1 MLSELFSRPTR
12 LSTVALPPQWRRQKI
27 LSTIG
32 FKAATH
38 RCSTFM
44 HAVAVTWQ
52 LAMLIIVKKAR
63 VRRLQTVKKVEEKD
77 DAGRVTRRYLC
88 MGMQKP
94 VQVPE
99 GTLKKMLLIVQ
110 AHDVKTCQQKL
121 IAQGIITPESQF
133 KLGEYRKLFEKF
145 CLLLHLPQQ
154 SGRLF
159 CSCPLFQWTGHCFH
173 VYAASE
179 ILGCKKYS
187 LLPLP
192 RAAEV
197 RSESEEDSL
206 EPQKKPKRRW
216 VSTTWVSAGI
226 LPACRLSAS
235 DVKIACLQLCAP
247 MQCGVG
253 EGSAWQAEVIVVLSH
268 TRVLC
273 DVLRVPRH
281 ASRGRWKS

>member
-1 MLSELFSRPTR
+1 M
-12 LSTVALPPQWRRQKI
+12 ALPPQWRHQKI

-38 RCSTFM
+38 RCSTFLSASAAKEVSM

-145 CLLLHLPQQ
+145 CLLLHLPQKAGGCFARAHF
-154 SGRLF
+154 SNGRATVAT
-159 CSCPLFQWTGHCFH
+159 CTRPARSW
-173 VYAASE
+173 AAKSTACC
-179 ILGCKKYS
+179 LC
-187 LLPLP
+187 
-192 RAAEV
+192 R
-197 RSESEEDSL
+197 
-206 EPQKKPKRRW
+206 EPQRSARSRKRIPWNLRR
-216 VSTTWVSAGI
+216 S
-226 LPACRLSAS
+226 PR
-235 DVKIACLQLCAP
+235 DV
-247 MQCGVG
+247 
-253 EGSAWQAEVIVVLSH
+253 GSAPLGS
-268 TRVLC
+268 
-273 DVLRVPRH
+273 VPAFCQH
-281 ASRGRWKS
+281 AG

>member
-1 MLSELFSRPTR
+1 MWAASPLEGERTCKPGTLLAPPGCLATPAPTSPDDWMLGKRSK
-12 LSTVALPPQWRRQKI
+12 VVRRRRF
-27 LSTIG
+27 TYAPIG
-32 FKAATH
+32 
-38 RCSTFM
+38 
-44 HAVAVTWQ
+44 
-52 LAMLIIVKKAR
+52 IIVKKAR
-63 VRRLQTVKKVEEKD
+63 VRRLQTVKKAEEKD

-133 KLGEYRKLFEKF
+133 KLGEYRKLFEKS

-159 CSCPLFQWTGHCFH
+159 CSCPLFQWTGHCCH
-173 VYAASE
+173 MYAASK

-197 RSESEEDSL
+197 RSETEEDSL
-206 EPQKKPKRRW
+206 EPQKKPKRRR
-216 VSTTWVSAGI
+216 VSTT
-226 LPACRLSAS
+226 
-235 DVKIACLQLCAP
+235 
-247 MQCGVG
+247 
-253 EGSAWQAEVIVVLSH
+253 
-268 TRVLC
+268 
-273 DVLRVPRH
+273 
-281 ASRGRWKS
+281 